1 MEVVAAGVT
10 RVLPMVGTG
19 YRGGG
24 GDHRGHG
31 SPGGDGSRGRA
42 GGCRSEK
49 LAIFLTISL
58 IH

>member
-1 MEVVAAGVT
+1 MEVVAARVV
-10 RVLPMVGTG
+10 RVLPMGGTG

-24 GDHRGHG
+24 GGHWGHG

-42 GGCRSEK
+42 GGFRREK